1 MMKNKTMTTKSKKAV
16 IFDLDGVIVDTAKYH
31 FIAWQKIA
39 KQLGINFTHK
49 DNELLKGVSRVK
61 SLELILS
68 LGGVNIS
75 QAEKDALLQ
84 QKNDHYLQL
93 ISDMN
98 DEELLPGIKK
108 LLQDLFDN
116 NIPFALGS
124 ASKNARRILKALNLT
139 EMFTA
144 IVDGTDVSKAKPDPE
159 VFLIAAEKL
168 NYSPEKCIVIEDSQ
182 AGIAAAN
189 SVNMFSI
196 GIGDSKNLFEADL
209 ILEDTSKLN
218 YTLINGLITE

>member
-1 MMKNKTMTTKSKKAV
+1 MKSKKAI

-39 KQLGINFTHK
+39 EQLGIDFTHK

-61 SLELILS
+61 SLDLILE
-68 LGGVNIS
+68 LGKKTIS
-75 QAEKDALLQ
+75 QAEKDVLLV
-84 QKNDHYLQL
+84 QKNEHYLQL
-93 ISDMN
+93 ISKMN
-98 DEELLPGIKK
+98 ADELLPGIKQ
-108 LLQDLFDN
+108 LLNNLYN
-116 NIPFALGS
+116 KNIPFALGS

-139 EMFTA
+139 VMFTA

-159 VFLIAAEKL
+159 VFLIAAQKL
-168 NYSPEKCIVIEDSQ
+168 NYAPEKCIVIEDSQ

-189 SVNMFSI
+189 SVNMLSV
-196 GIGDSKNLFEADL
+196 GIGDSHNLHDADV
-209 ILEDTSKLN
+209 ILENTSKLN

>member
-1 MMKNKTMTTKSKKAV
+1 MMKNKTMTTKSKKAI

-31 FIAWQKIA
+31 FIAWQQIA
-39 KQLGINFTHK
+39 KKLGINFTHK

-108 LLQDLFDN
+108 LLQNLSDN

-168 NYSPEKCIVIEDSQ
+168 NYNPENCIVIEDSQ

-196 GIGDSKNLFEADL
+196 GIGDRQNLFEADL